1 MSSETRQKSSNTK
14 GNLTRPTS
22 NNIEPIGSNRESPN
36 SYSSSQLRLV
46 ILVSFQGQILNGDL
60 TLDGATECSYC
71 GSEPLEKGER

>member
-22 NNIEPIGSNRESPN
+22 KNEPIGSNRESHN